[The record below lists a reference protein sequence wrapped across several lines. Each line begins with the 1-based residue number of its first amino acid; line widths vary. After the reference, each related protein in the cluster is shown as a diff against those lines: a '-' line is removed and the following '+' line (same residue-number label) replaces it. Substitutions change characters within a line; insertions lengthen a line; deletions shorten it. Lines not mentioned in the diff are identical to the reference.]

1 MTTTETTDHRFTF
14 NLLDD
19 PWLPCLVPGAHGSVR
34 RDELGLR
41 AVLGRAHEIA
51 ELSTPSPLITVAL
64 YRLLIAVAHRVFG
77 PADAEA
83 WRELWDA
90 RQPDAARLDAYLDS
104 DALRGR
110 FDLFDAEHP
119 FYQAPRLG
127 VEYGASIAKLTHEQ
141 ANTGNAVLLS
151 DHGWGAAATGLTPA
165 EAARYLVAYQAYA
178 VGGLISYEKGQDPKV
193 YKSASAGPLVKG
205 AVVLVRGDTLWE
217 TLLLN
222 MVRYPREQWAQAS
235 GEPDRPV
242 WERDDEPTAL
252 PRYPAGYLDLLTWQS
267 RRVHLFPE
275 TDERGRVVVKRAAA
289 MKGHPFP
296 PGFERRAIET
306 MTPFSHNE
314 KAKTAEGQDPY
325 PPLVFRD
332 ERALWRDSAP
342 LLAVKPGK
350 SWRPATLGW
359 LDELGLK
366 RQLQRKA
373 LPLDVL
379 GMRSD
384 QAKVLAW
391 HHERLAVPLD
401 YLNADNADLFEGLGI
416 AVGLADWVGRAL
428 RDGVRELAK
437 LLIASEAD
445 HRSARQPLPADVNG
459 LAVSLG
465 VERVYWAALDEP
477 FARFLMDLPGAPQ
490 GTPFEDH
497 AREALDRWAEELHRA
512 ANGAFDG
519 ATAGLDTSAR
529 ALKAAALGQ
538 RAQRAFVAKALD
550 VYGRPRGSDTGGQE
564 SDADNAPATA
574 PA

>member
-1 MTTTETTDHRFTF
+1 METTDHRFTF
-14 NLLDD
+14 SLLDD
-19 PWLPCLVPGAHGSVR
+19 PWLPCLIPGAGGSVR
-34 RDELGLR
+34 RDERGLR
-41 AVLGRAHEIA
+41 AVLGRAHEITEISA
-51 ELSTPSPLITVAL
+51 PSPLITVAL

-77 PADAEA
+77 PADSEA
-83 WRELWDA
+83 WWKLWDVG
-90 RQPDAARLDAYLDS
+90 QPDAARLDAYLDS
-104 DALRGR
+104 DSLRGR

-119 FYQAPRLG
+119 FYQVPRLG
-127 VEYGASIAKLTHEQ
+127 AEYGASIAKLTHEQ

-151 DHGWGAAATGLTPA
+151 DHGWGAATTGLTPA

-178 VGGLISYEKGQDPKV
+178 VGGLISYEKGQDPKI

-205 AVVLVRGDTLWE
+205 AVVLARGNTLWE

-235 GEPDRPV
+235 GEPDRPA
-242 WERDDEPTAL
+242 WERDQEPTAL

-296 PGFERRAIET
+296 PGFERRAIEA
-306 MTPFSHNE
+306 MTPFTHNE
-314 KAKTAEGQDPY
+314 KAKAAEGQDPY

-332 ERALWRDSAP
+332 ERALWRDSAT
-342 LLAVKPGK
+342 LLATTDK
-350 SWRPATLGW
+350 SWRPATLDW

-366 RQLQRKA
+366 RRLQRKA
-373 LPLDVL
+373 LPLDAL

-391 HHERLAVPLD
+391 HHERLAIPLD
-401 YLNADNADLFEGLGI
+401 YLDKHDEHNAELFEGLGI
-416 AVGLADWVGRAL
+416 AVGLADRVGRAL

-445 HRSARQPLPADVNG
+445 HRSARQPLPADVDG
-459 LAVSLG
+459 LAASLG
-465 VERVYWAALDEP
+465 VGRVYWAALHEP
-477 FARFLMDLPGAPQ
+477 FARFLMELPATPD

-497 AREALDRWAEELHRA
+497 ARDELDRWAAELRRV
-512 ANGAFDG
+512 ANNAFDD
-519 ATAGLDTSAR
+519 AAAGLDTSAR
-529 ALKAAALGQ
+529 ALKAAALGR
-538 RAQRAFVAKALD
+538 RAQRAFVATALG
-550 VYGRPRGSDTGGQE
+550 VYGRPPTAGDQE
-564 SDADNAPATA
+564 SGVDNTPATV